1 MNHFHKNRPPDAY
14 VFMLR
19 LTHFSLWFAA
29 WFSKHQLS
37 LGIVL
42 YGCVVAL
49 LGSATALIS
58 TDLPFTG
65 FRHVVKGA
73 LQAFKI

>member
-1 MNHFHKNRPPDAY
+1 
-14 VFMLR
+14 MLR
-19 LTHFSLWFAA
+19 LVQFTGWFN
-29 WFSKHQLS
+29 KHRLS
-37 LGIVL
+37 VGVVL
-42 YGCVVAL
+42 YCCVVAVL
-49 LGSATALIS
+49 ASATALIS

>member
-1 MNHFHKNRPPDAY
+1 M
-14 VFMLR
+14 
-19 LTHFSLWFAA
+19 
-29 WFSKHQLS
+29 
-37 LGIVL
+37 GIVL
-42 YGCVVAL
+42 YCCVVAL

>member
-1 MNHFHKNRPPDAY
+1 
-14 VFMLR
+14 
-19 LTHFSLWFAA
+19 
-29 WFSKHQLS
+29 